1 MNFPL
6 FIAKRIY
13 FSEGDR
19 HEVSRPAIR
28 IATVGV
34 AIGLA
39 VMIITVSVILGF
51 KHSIRDKVVGF
62 GSHIQVT
69 NFITQQTAVP
79 APIAISDTLL
89 RELKAIPNVRHVEYY
104 TMTQGILK
112 TDSDFLGV
120 AFKGVGE
127 DYDLSFIRQN
137 MQEGKLPT
145 FSSKKSSNQIV
156 VSRKQADKLH
166 LRVGDKVYAYFIA
179 YDDVRARRFTVSGI
193 YQSNMKQFDD
203 VLCLTDLRTTSRLND
218 WESDQ
223 CSGAEIL
230 VKDFEKLEETNAAVA
245 QLVKEHTDRYGE
257 TIASQSIYEAN
268 PQIFSWLSLLDIN
281 VWIILALMVCVAGF
295 TMISGLL
302 IIILER
308 TQMIGILKALGARNK
323 TVRHTFLWFA
333 AFIISQGLLIG
344 DVIGIGLVVLQQ
356 QTGFIHLDPASYY
369 VDTAPMELNIPIIV
383 ILNVATL
390 FISVFVL
397 IAPSFLVSHIQ
408 PVKAMQVDGRY
419 TVLYI

>member
-28 IATVGV
+28 IATIGV

-51 KHSIRDKVVGF
+51 KHTIRDKVVGF
-62 GSHIQVT
+62 GSHIQIT
-69 NFITQQTAVP
+69 NFATQQTAIP
-79 APIAISDTLL
+79 APIAINDSLM
-89 RELKAIPNVRHVEYY
+89 RELKKIPNIRHIECY

-127 DYDLSFIRQN
+127 DYDLTFISQN

-145 FSSKKSSNQIV
+145 FSSKKSSNQVV
-156 VSRKQADKLH
+156 VSRKMADKLH
-166 LRVGDKVYAYFIA
+166 LQVGDKVYAYFIA

-193 YQSNMKQFDD
+193 YQSNMKQFDE
-203 VLCLTDLRTTSRLND
+203 VLCLTDIRTTNRLND

-230 VKDFEKLEETNAAVA
+230 VNDFERINETNAVVT
-245 QLVKEHTDRYGE
+245 QLVKGYTDHYSE
-257 TIASQSIYEAN
+257 ILSSQTIFEAY

-281 VWIILALMVCVAGF
+281 VWIILALMICVAGF

-356 QTGFIHLDPASYY
+356 HTGFIHLDPASYY
-369 VDTAPMELNIPIIV
+369 VDTAPMELNIPLIV

-390 FISVFVL
+390 LISVFVL
-397 IAPSFLVSHIQ
+397 IAPSYLVSHIQ
-408 PVKAMQVDGRY
+408 PVKAMQFD
-419 TVLYI
+419 

>member
-166 LRVGDKVYAYFIA
+166 LHVGDKVYAYFIA

-223 CSGAEIL
+223 YSGAEIL

-390 FISVFVL
+390 LISVFVL

-408 PVKAMQVDGRY
+408 PVKAMQFD
-419 TVLYI
+419 

>member
-1 MNFPL
+1 LNFPL

-13 FSEGDR
+13 FTEGDR

-51 KHSIRDKVVGF
+51 KHTIRDKVVGF
-62 GSHIQVT
+62 GSHIQIT
-69 NFITQQTAVP
+69 NFATQQTAIP
-79 APIAISDTLL
+79 APIAINDTLM
-89 RELKAIPNVRHVEYY
+89 RQLKKIPNIQQIERY
-104 TMTQGILK
+104 TITQGILK

-127 DYDLSFIRQN
+127 DYNLSFIRQN

-145 FSSKKSSNQIV
+145 FSSKKSSNQVV
-156 VSRKQADKLH
+156 VSRKMADKLH
-166 LRVGDKVYAYFIA
+166 LHIGDKVYAYFIA

-203 VLCLTDLRTTSRLND
+203 VLCLTDLRTTNRLND
-218 WESDQ
+218 WEQDQ

-230 VKDFEKLEETNAAVA
+230 VKDFERTDETNMAIVG
-245 QLVKEHTDRYGE
+245 LLKGHTDHYGE
-257 TIASQSIYEAN
+257 TLSSQTIFEAY

-281 VWIILALMVCVAGF
+281 VWIILALMICVAGF

-344 DVIGIGLVVLQQ
+344 DVIGVGLVVLQQ

-390 FISVFVL
+390 LISVFVL
-397 IAPSFLVSHIQ
+397 IAPSYLVSHIQ
-408 PVKAMQVDGRY
+408 PVKAMQFD
-419 TVLYI
+419 

>member
-1 MNFPL
+1 MNLPFFL
-6 FIAKRIY
+6 SRRIY
-13 FSEGDR
+13 FSEGDH

-28 IATVGV
+28 IATIGV

-51 KHSIRDKVVGF
+51 KHTIRDKVVGF

-69 NFITQQTAVP
+69 NFVTQQTAVP
-79 APIAISDTLL
+79 TPIAINDTLI
-89 RELKAIPNVRHVEYY
+89 RKFKKIPNVRHVECY

-120 AFKGVGE
+120 AFKGIGE

-137 MQEGKLPT
+137 LQEGTLPT
-145 FSSKKSSNQIV
+145 FSSKTSSNKLVI
-156 VSRKQADKLH
+156 SRKMADKLQLH
-166 LRVGDKVYAYFIA
+166 VGDKVYAYFIA

-193 YQSNMKQFDD
+193 YQSHMKQFDD
-203 VLCLTDLRTTSRLND
+203 VLCLTDLRTTTKLND
-218 WESDQ
+218 WEPDQ

-230 VKDFEKLEETNAAVA
+230 VKDFDRINETNMQVIELIKNHA
-245 QLVKEHTDRYGE
+245 DRYGE
-257 TIASQSIYEAN
+257 TFISQTIFEAY
-268 PQIFSWLSLLDIN
+268 PQIFSWLSLLDVN
-281 VWIILALMVCVAGF
+281 VWIILALMICVAGF

-308 TQMIGILKALGARNK
+308 TQMIGILKALGARNS

-356 QTGFIHLDPASYY
+356 HTGFIHLDPASYY

-383 ILNVATL
+383 ILNVVTL
-390 FISVFVL
+390 LISIFVL
-397 IAPSFLVSHIQ
+397 IAPSYLVSHIQ
-408 PVKAMQVDGRY
+408 PVKAMQFD
-419 TVLYI
+419 

>member
-51 KHSIRDKVVGF
+51 KHTIRDKVVGF

-69 NFITQQTAVP
+69 NFVTQQTAVP
-79 APIAISDTLL
+79 APIAISDTLM
-89 RELKAIPNVRHVEYY
+89 RELKAIPNVRKVECY

-137 MQEGKLPT
+137 MLEGKLPT
-145 FSSKKSSNQIV
+145 FSSQKSSNHIV

-166 LRVGDKVYAYFIA
+166 LHVGDKVYAYFIG

-203 VLCLTDLRTTSRLND
+203 VLCLTDLRTTRRLND

-230 VKDFEKLEETNAAVA
+230 VKDFDRINETNMAVVE
-245 QLVKEHTDRYGE
+245 LVKNNSDHYGE
-257 TIASQSIYEAN
+257 TLSSQTIFEAY

-323 TVRHTFLWFA
+323 MVRHTFLWFA

-390 FISVFVL
+390 LISVFVL

-408 PVKAMQVDGRY
+408 PVKAMQFD
-419 TVLYI
+419 

>member
-1 MNFPL
+1 
-6 FIAKRIY
+6 
-13 FSEGDR
+13 
-19 HEVSRPAIR
+19 
-28 IATVGV
+28 
-34 AIGLA
+34 
-39 VMIITVSVILGF
+39 MIITVSVILGF
-51 KHSIRDKVVGF
+51 KHTIRDKVVGF

-69 NFITQQTAVP
+69 NFVTQQTAVP
-79 APIAISDTLL
+79 APIAISDTLM
-89 RELKAIPNVRHVEYY
+89 RELKAIPNVRQVECY

-137 MQEGKLPT
+137 MLEGKLPT
-145 FSSKKSSNQIV
+145 FSSQKSSNQIV

-166 LRVGDKVYAYFIA
+166 LHVGDKVYAYFIG

-203 VLCLTDLRTTSRLND
+203 VLCMTDLRTTRRLND

-230 VKDFEKLEETNAAVA
+230 VKDFDRINETNMAVVE
-245 QLVKEHTDRYGE
+245 LVKNNSDHYGE
-257 TIASQSIYEAN
+257 TLSSQTIFEAY

-390 FISVFVL
+390 LISVFVL
-397 IAPSFLVSHIQ
+397 IAPSYLVSHIQ
-408 PVKAMQVDGRY
+408 PVKAMQFD
-419 TVLYI
+419 

>member
-51 KHSIRDKVVGF
+51 KHTIRDKVVGF

-69 NFITQQTAVP
+69 NFVTQQTAVP
-79 APIAISDTLL
+79 APIAISDTLM
-89 RELKAIPNVRHVEYY
+89 RELKAIPNVRQVECY

-137 MQEGKLPT
+137 MLEGKLPT
-145 FSSKKSSNQIV
+145 FSSQKSSNHIV

-166 LRVGDKVYAYFIA
+166 LHVGDKVYAYFIG

-203 VLCLTDLRTTSRLND
+203 VLCLTDLRTTRRLND

-230 VKDFEKLEETNAAVA
+230 VKDFDRINETNMAVVE
-245 QLVKEHTDRYGE
+245 LVKNNSDHYGE
-257 TIASQSIYEAN
+257 TLSSQTIFEAY

-390 FISVFVL
+390 LISVFVL

-408 PVKAMQVDGRY
+408 PVKAMQFD
-419 TVLYI
+419 

>member
-1 MNFPL
+1 
-6 FIAKRIY
+6 
-13 FSEGDR
+13 
-19 HEVSRPAIR
+19 
-28 IATVGV
+28 
-34 AIGLA
+34 
-39 VMIITVSVILGF
+39 MIITVSVILGF
-51 KHSIRDKVVGF
+51 KHTIRDKVVGF

-69 NFITQQTAVP
+69 NFVTQQTAVP
-79 APIAISDTLL
+79 APIAISDTLM
-89 RELKAIPNVRHVEYY
+89 RELKAIPNVRQVECY

-137 MQEGKLPT
+137 MLEGKLPT
-145 FSSKKSSNQIV
+145 FSSQKSSNHIV

-166 LRVGDKVYAYFIA
+166 LHVGDKVYAYFIG

-203 VLCLTDLRTTSRLND
+203 VLCLTDLRTTRRLND

-230 VKDFEKLEETNAAVA
+230 VKDFDRINETNMAVVE
-245 QLVKEHTDRYGE
+245 LVKNNSDHYGE
-257 TIASQSIYEAN
+257 TLSSQTIFEAY

-356 QTGFIHLDPASYY
+356 HTGFIHLDPASYY
-369 VDTAPMELNIPIIV
+369 VDTAPMELIIPIIV
-383 ILNVATL
+383 ILNIATL
-390 FISVFVL
+390 LISVFVL
-397 IAPSFLVSHIQ
+397 IAPSYLVSHIQ
-408 PVKAMQVDGRY
+408 PVKAMQFD
-419 TVLYI
+419 

>member
-6 FIAKRIY
+6 FIARRIY

-51 KHSIRDKVVGF
+51 KHTIRDKVVGF

-69 NFITQQTAVP
+69 NFVSQQTAVP

-89 RELKAIPNVRHVEYY
+89 RELKAIPNVRQVECY

-137 MQEGKLPT
+137 MLEGKLPT
-145 FSSKKSSNQIV
+145 FSSQKSSNHIV

-166 LRVGDKVYAYFIA
+166 LHVGDKVYAYFIG

-203 VLCLTDLRTTSRLND
+203 VLCLTDLRTTRRLND

-230 VKDFEKLEETNAAVA
+230 VKDFDRINETNMAVVE
-245 QLVKEHTDRYGE
+245 LVKNNSDHYGE
-257 TIASQSIYEAN
+257 TLSSQTIFEAY

-390 FISVFVL
+390 LISVFVL
-397 IAPSFLVSHIQ
+397 IAPSYLVSHIQ
-408 PVKAMQVDGRY
+408 PVKAMQFD
-419 TVLYI
+419 

>member
-62 GSHIQVT
+62 GSHIQIT
-69 NFITQQTAVP
+69 NFVTQQTAVP
-79 APIAISDTLL
+79 APICISDTLM
-89 RELKAIPNVRHVEYY
+89 RNLKKIPNVRHVECY

-145 FSSKKSSNQIV
+145 FSSKKSSNQVV
-156 VSRKQADKLH
+156 VSRKMADKLH
-166 LRVGDKVYAYFIA
+166 LHVGDKVFAYFIA
-179 YDDVRARRFTVSGI
+179 YDDVRARRFTISGI
-193 YQSNMKQFDD
+193 YQSNMKQFDE

-230 VKDFEKLEETNAAVA
+230 VKDFERIDETNMAVI
-245 QLVKEHTDRYGE
+245 QLLKHHTDRYGE
-257 TIASQSIYEAN
+257 TLASQTIFEAY

-281 VWIILALMVCVAGF
+281 VWIILALMICVAGF

-308 TQMIGILKALGARNK
+308 TQMIGILKALGAHNK

-344 DVIGIGLVVLQQ
+344 DVIGVGLVVLQQ

-390 FISVFVL
+390 LISVFVL
-397 IAPSFLVSHIQ
+397 IAPSYLVSHIQ
-408 PVKAMQVDGRY
+408 PVKAMQFD
-419 TVLYI
+419 

>member
-1 MNFPL
+1 LNFPL

-51 KHSIRDKVVGF
+51 KHTIRDKVVGF

-69 NFITQQTAVP
+69 NFVTQQTAVP
-79 APIAISDTLL
+79 APIAISDTLM
-89 RELKAIPNVRHVEYY
+89 RELKAIPNVRQVECY

-137 MQEGKLPT
+137 MLEGKLPT
-145 FSSKKSSNQIV
+145 FSSQKSSNQIV

-166 LRVGDKVYAYFIA
+166 LHVGDKVYAYFIG

-203 VLCLTDLRTTSRLND
+203 VLCLTDLRTTRRLND

-230 VKDFEKLEETNAAVA
+230 VKDFDRINETNMAVVE
-245 QLVKEHTDRYGE
+245 LVKNNSDHYGE
-257 TIASQSIYEAN
+257 TLSSQTIFEAY

-390 FISVFVL
+390 LISVFVL

-408 PVKAMQVDGRY
+408 PVKAMQFD
-419 TVLYI
+419 

>member
-51 KHSIRDKVVGF
+51 KHTIRDKVVGF

-69 NFITQQTAVP
+69 NFVTQQTAVP
-79 APIAISDTLL
+79 APIAISDTLM
-89 RELKAIPNVRHVEYY
+89 RELKAIPNVRQVECY

-137 MQEGKLPT
+137 MLEGKLPT
-145 FSSKKSSNQIV
+145 FSSQKSSNQIV

-166 LRVGDKVYAYFIA
+166 LHVGDKVYAYFIG

-203 VLCLTDLRTTSRLND
+203 VLCLTDLRTTRRLND

-230 VKDFEKLEETNAAVA
+230 VKDFDRINETNMAVVE
-245 QLVKEHTDRYGE
+245 LVKNNSDHYGE
-257 TIASQSIYEAN
+257 TLSSQTIFEAY

-323 TVRHTFLWFA
+323 MVRHTFLWFA

-390 FISVFVL
+390 LISVFVL
-397 IAPSFLVSHIQ
+397 IAPSYLVSHIQ
-408 PVKAMQVDGRY
+408 PVKAMQFD
-419 TVLYI
+419 

>member
-1 MNFPL
+1 
-6 FIAKRIY
+6 
-13 FSEGDR
+13 
-19 HEVSRPAIR
+19 
-28 IATVGV
+28 
-34 AIGLA
+34 
-39 VMIITVSVILGF
+39 MIITVSVILGF
-51 KHSIRDKVVGF
+51 KHTIRDKVVGF

-69 NFITQQTAVP
+69 NFVTQQTAVP
-79 APIAISDTLL
+79 APIAISDTLM
-89 RELKAIPNVRHVEYY
+89 RELKAIPNVRQVECY

-137 MQEGKLPT
+137 MLEGKLPT
-145 FSSKKSSNQIV
+145 FSSQKSSNHIV

-166 LRVGDKVYAYFIA
+166 LHVGDKVYAYFIG

-203 VLCLTDLRTTSRLND
+203 VLCLTDLRTTRRLND

-230 VKDFEKLEETNAAVA
+230 VKDFDRINETNMAVVE
-245 QLVKEHTDRYGE
+245 LVKNNSDHYGE
-257 TIASQSIYEAN
+257 TLSSQTIFEAY

-323 TVRHTFLWFA
+323 MVRHTFLWFA

-390 FISVFVL
+390 LISVFVL

-408 PVKAMQVDGRY
+408 PVKAMQFD
-419 TVLYI
+419 

>member
-1 MNFPL
+1 MNLPFFL
-6 FIAKRIY
+6 SRRIY
-13 FSEGDR
+13 FSEGDH

-28 IATVGV
+28 IATIGV

-51 KHSIRDKVVGF
+51 KHTIRDKVVGF

-69 NFITQQTAVP
+69 NFVTQQTAVP
-79 APIAISDTLL
+79 TPIAINDTLI
-89 RELKAIPNVRHVEYY
+89 RKFKKIPNVRHVECY

-120 AFKGVGE
+120 AFKGIGE

-137 MQEGKLPT
+137 LQEGTLPT
-145 FSSKKSSNQIV
+145 FSSKTSSNKLVI
-156 VSRKQADKLH
+156 SRKMADKLQLH
-166 LRVGDKVYAYFIA
+166 VGDKVYAYFIA

-203 VLCLTDLRTTSRLND
+203 VLCLTDLRTTTKLND
-218 WESDQ
+218 WEPDQ

-230 VKDFEKLEETNAAVA
+230 VKDFDRINETNMQVIE
-245 QLVKEHTDRYGE
+245 LIRNHTDRYGE
-257 TIASQSIYEAN
+257 TFASQTIFEAY
-268 PQIFSWLSLLDIN
+268 PQIFSWLSLLDVN
-281 VWIILALMVCVAGF
+281 VWIILALMICVAGF

-308 TQMIGILKALGARNK
+308 TQMIGILKALGARNS

-356 QTGFIHLDPASYY
+356 HTGFIHLDPASYY
-369 VDTAPMELNIPIIV
+369 VDTAPMELNIPIVV
-383 ILNVATL
+383 ILNVVTL
-390 FISVFVL
+390 LISIFVL
-397 IAPSFLVSHIQ
+397 IAPSYLVSHIQ
-408 PVKAMQVDGRY
+408 PVKAMQFD
-419 TVLYI
+419 

>member
-1 MNFPL
+1 LNFPL

-51 KHSIRDKVVGF
+51 KHTIRDKVVGF

-69 NFITQQTAVP
+69 NFVTQQTAVP
-79 APIAISDTLL
+79 APIAISDTLM
-89 RELKAIPNVRHVEYY
+89 RELKAIPNVRQVECY

-145 FSSKKSSNQIV
+145 FSSQKSSNHIV

-166 LRVGDKVYAYFIA
+166 LHVGDKVYAYFIG
-179 YDDVRARRFTVSGI
+179 YDDVRARRFTVCGI

-203 VLCLTDLRTTSRLND
+203 VLCLTDLRTTRRLND

-230 VKDFEKLEETNAAVA
+230 VKDFDRINETNMAVVE
-245 QLVKEHTDRYGE
+245 LVKNNSDHYGE
-257 TIASQSIYEAN
+257 TLSSQTIFEAY

-390 FISVFVL
+390 LISVFVL

-408 PVKAMQVDGRY
+408 PVKAMQFD
-419 TVLYI
+419 